1 MAISQ
6 KPVGQQAGLGEFGV
20 WCVRL
25 PRPLRGLAMTNL
37 GAAAMITTV
46 CAGRDASLPAQQ
58 LVKKVPSGFFDKLLS
73 ELQNHFLQHDFA
85 ILPLRRVIERERK
98 P

>member
-1 MAISQ
+1 MANQ
-6 KPVGQQAGLGEFGV
+6 
-20 WCVRL
+20 
-25 PRPLRGLAMTNL
+25 

-73 ELQNHFLQHDFA
+73 ELQNHFLQHAFA